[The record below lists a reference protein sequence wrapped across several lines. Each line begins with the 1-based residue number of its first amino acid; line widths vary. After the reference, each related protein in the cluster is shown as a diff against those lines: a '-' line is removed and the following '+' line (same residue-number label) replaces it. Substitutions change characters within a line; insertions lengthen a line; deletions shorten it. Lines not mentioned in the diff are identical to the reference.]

1 MGKGDK
7 KTYKG
12 KLFKGSYGV
21 KRPRKKKKNKK
32 EVKSGCAQV
41 VTVISST
48 LKVVAQSIASKDV
61 SHKNRNDGNP
71 EKISC
76 NFKSHHN
83 LGNENSMRTLYI
95 TGNGFDLHHGLKTE
109 YSDFREYLLENHE
122 DLLEAMSKYYDIE
135 DDSLLW
141 SEFEN
146 GLKEFDS
153 TELEEIFG
161 EHLPDIGSDD
171 FRDRDWYE
179 LERHI
184 EIELDPL
191 KDELQSAFNE
201 WIAQREIPADIGKKK
216 IELPTDAKYLNFN
229 YTDVLETVYGIP
241 RENITYI
248 HNRAGEEND
257 LLYGHAWKPEEWSK
271 QREAVMPE
279 GLTEEQKRDWI
290 DEQADNYHLSIERG
304 WVAIDSFFSSIYK
317 NCQTNISN
325 HQSFFSNLKDTNKIY
340 VLGHSLSKVDKEYF
354 EEIVKGIDKDNVEWI
369 VSYYSVPEEKHHMTF
384 IEELGIN
391 SDKVKMIKMS
401 ELKGAN
407 L

>member
-12 KLFKGSYGV
+12 KLFKSSYGV
-21 KRPRKKKKNKK
+21 KRPRKKKAVKK
-32 EVKSGCAQV
+32 RTKFRTTQKVA
-41 VTVISST
+41 VISSA
-48 LKVVAQSIASKDV
+48 LKKAKSIASEEI
-61 SHKNRNDGNP
+61 SFKNRNDGKQ
-71 EKISC
+71 EKISS
-76 NFKSHHN
+76 NLKNHHN
-83 LGNENSMRTLYI
+83 LDNENNMKTLYI
-95 TGNGFDLHHGLKTE
+95 IGNGFDLHHGLKTE
-109 YSDFREYLLENHE
+109 YSDFREYILKNHE

-161 EHLPDIGSDD
+161 EHLPDISSDD

-184 EIELDPL
+184 ELELDPL
-191 KDELQSAFNE
+191 KEELQGAFNE
-201 WIAQREIPADIGKKK
+201 WISKRETPADIEKKK
-216 IELPTDAKYLNFN
+216 IELPTNAKYLNFN
-229 YTDVLETVYGIP
+229 YTDVLETIYGIT

-248 HNRAGEEND
+248 HNRAGEEDD
-257 LLYGHAWKPEEWSK
+257 LLYGHAWKPEEWSN

-279 GLTEEQKRDWI
+279 GLTEEQKQDWI

-317 NCQTNISN
+317 NCQTNIRN
-325 HQSFFSNLKDTNKIY
+325 HQSFFSNLKDIDKIY
-340 VLGHSLSKVDKEYF
+340 VLGHSLSEVDKEYF
-354 EEIVKGIDKDNVEWI
+354 EEIVKGINKDNVEWI
-369 VSYYSVPEEKHHMTF
+369 VSYYSLPEEQHHKTF
-384 IEELGIN
+384 IEGLGIN
-391 SDKVKMIKMS
+391 PDKVKMIKMS
-401 ELKGAN
+401 ELKGPN
-407 L
+407 